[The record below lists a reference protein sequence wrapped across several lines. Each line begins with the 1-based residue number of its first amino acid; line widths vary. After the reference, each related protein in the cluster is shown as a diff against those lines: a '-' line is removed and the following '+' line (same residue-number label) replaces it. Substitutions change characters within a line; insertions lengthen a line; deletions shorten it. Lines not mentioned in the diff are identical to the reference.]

1 MMEVVTMDEFLTIET
16 TPEEMAQL
24 QQAIDDI
31 FHKMEQADQRFQ
43 QAQKEIDRLKIET
56 QAVLRNLKVTA

>member
-31 FHKMEQADQRFQ
+31 FHKMEQADQRIQ